1 MLLDFY
7 IFKFSSVAS
16 VLGVVQK
23 KPSTAFMF
31 KKQKCSGKTYVICI
45 YDFLI
50 TLRMN
55 NVEGYTCDIK
65 NCKKIERKQTI

>member
-1 MLLDFY
+1 
-7 IFKFSSVAS
+7 
-16 VLGVVQK
+16 
-23 KPSTAFMF
+23 MF

-45 YDFLI
+45 YNFLI

-65 NCKKIERKQTI
+65 NYKKIERKQTI